1 MSTIEIVAEDARD
14 MGDMARAIQWAQ
26 LLVDAALPLD
36 TAPVTPAP
44 GVMPA
49 GIDLVEQ
56 DRAGFRLEAF
66 SQVLA
71 QLIEGGWTA
80 RPSDLD
86 RLIHGH
92 MPEARS

>member
-1 MSTIEIVAEDARD
+1 MSTISVIAEDARD
-14 MGDMARAIQWAQ
+14 LGDMARAIQWAQ

-36 TAPVTPAP
+36 PPAP
-44 GVMPA
+44 DVRPGTVPVR
-49 GIDLVEQ
+49 IEVVEE
-56 DRAGFRLEAF
+56 DRTGFRLEAF

-86 RLIHGH
+86 RLVNGQ
-92 MPEARS
+92 MPEARP